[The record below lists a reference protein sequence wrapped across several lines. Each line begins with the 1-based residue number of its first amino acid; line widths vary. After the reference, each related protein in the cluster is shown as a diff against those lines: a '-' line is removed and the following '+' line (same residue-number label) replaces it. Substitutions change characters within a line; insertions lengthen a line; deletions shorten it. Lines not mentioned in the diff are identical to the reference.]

1 MSDTDAATMA
11 KCLPWLARVIEDEL
25 IPLLRELRDR
35 LPRETKS
42 APPAFAQ
49 PELPGMHATPPV
61 TTERRLDRDGLP
73 EPKPWVASA
82 DVVDCHGNKVGTVIQ
97 EVPPKTQV
105 DSNGIITGSDGE
117 VLGVIA
123 EHDSAELPDGLVW
136 TNPKPPPR
144 PPAWSNT
151 VKVFDLIYARFCV
164 GDFRLGELAG
174 NAEFVAEV
182 RKATANRVGVASFS
196 RILSTLVRAGAVT
209 RKARDLYCIPV
220 APSDLIRARIEDATR
235 KGNLHNKPKEKV
247 A

>member
-35 LPRETKS
+35 LPRETKN

-49 PELPGMHATPPV
+49 PELPGMHATPPATAAMPV
-61 TTERRLDRDGLP
+61 TI
-73 EPKPWVASA
+73 EPQTS
-82 DVVDCHGNKVGTVIQ
+82 
-97 EVPPKTQV
+97 V
-105 DSNGIITGSDGE
+105 DSNGIVTGANGE

-123 EHDSAELPDGLVW
+123 EDDTAELPDGLVW
-136 TNPKPPPR
+136 TNQKPPPKPR
-144 PPAWSNT
+144 AWSNT
-151 VKVFDLIYARFCV
+151 VKVFDLIHARFV
-164 GDFRLGELAG
+164 SGDFRLGELAG
-174 NAEFVAEV
+174 NTEFVAEV
-182 RKATANRVGVASFS
+182 RKATANRIGVASFS

-209 RKARDLYCIPV
+209 REARDLYCIPA

-235 KGNLHNKPKEKV
+235 KGNLHKPKEKV